1 MGSMLGKT
9 MEDNFKKQQDFM
21 LEMNRYLM
29 ILTNL
34 MLSLIIIV
42 RITLE
47 RQIQMQNQMRE
58 RMVAQ
63 QIAGAREMFLWLGS
77 FYVLAGTG
85 MIMGFAR

>member
-1 MGSMLGKT
+1 M
-9 MEDNFKKQQDFM
+9 
-21 LEMNRYLM
+21 M
-29 ILTNL
+29 IF
-34 MLSLIIIV
+34 

-85 MIMGFAR
+85 MIMGFARYSLFDYIVDIPIM

>member
-1 MGSMLGKT
+1 
-9 MEDNFKKQQDFM
+9 
-21 LEMNRYLM
+21 MN
-29 ILTNL
+29 LTL
-34 MLSLIIIV
+34 QMTIF

-85 MIMGFAR
+85 MIMGFARYSLFDYIVDIPIM

>member
-1 MGSMLGKT
+1 MT
-9 MEDNFKKQQDFM
+9 IF
-21 LEMNRYLM
+21 
-29 ILTNL
+29 
-34 MLSLIIIV
+34 

-85 MIMGFAR
+85 MIMGFARYSSFDYSRYSNNVNV

>member
-1 MGSMLGKT
+1 MTIRMS
-9 MEDNFKKQQDFM
+9 
-21 LEMNRYLM
+21 
-29 ILTNL
+29 LTL
-34 MLSLIIIV
+34 QMTIF

-85 MIMGFAR
+85 MIMGFARYSLFDYSRYSNNVNV

>member
-1 MGSMLGKT
+1 MT
-9 MEDNFKKQQDFM
+9 IF
-21 LEMNRYLM
+21 
-29 ILTNL
+29 
-34 MLSLIIIV
+34 

-85 MIMGFAR
+85 MIMGFARYSLFDYI